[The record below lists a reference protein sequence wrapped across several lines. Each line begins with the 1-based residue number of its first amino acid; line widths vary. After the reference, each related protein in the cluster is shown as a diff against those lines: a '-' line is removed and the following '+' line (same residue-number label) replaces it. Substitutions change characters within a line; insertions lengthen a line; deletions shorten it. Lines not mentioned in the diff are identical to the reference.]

1 MRPQTDEIRSRICE
15 AEPDLELLSVEEAG
29 RGSLRI
35 LIDRPEGVDLET
47 CQRVTD
53 LLGDLR
59 ETYSLEVSSPGPER
73 PLTQPEHFAR
83 FEGRRAK
90 VTAVEKIDGRRN
102 FVGTIIGSDG
112 TKVTLGVDGTVI
124 SIPLEEIE
132 KARLAPEVENA
143 RRSD

>member
-1 MRPQTDEIRSRICE
+1 MRPQTDEIRSRLQQE
-15 AEPDLELLSVEEAG
+15 EPDLELLSVEEAG

-59 ETYSLEVSSPGPER
+59 ESYSLEVSSPGPER

-90 VTAVEKIDGRRN
+90 LTTREKIDGRRN
-102 FVGTIIGSDG
+102 FIGTIIGSDE
-112 TKVTLGVDGTVI
+112 TTVTLGFDETVI
-124 SIPLEEIE
+124 AIPLGEIE
-132 KARLAPEVENA
+132 KARLAPEVKNA
-143 RRSD
+143 KRSG

>member
-1 MRPQTDEIRSRICE
+1 MRPQPDEIRSRLHQ

-59 ETYSLEVSSPGPER
+59 ESYSLEVSSPGPER
-73 PLTQPEHFAR
+73 PLTRPEHYAR

-90 VTAVEKIDGRRN
+90 VTTRAKIDGRRN
-102 FVGTIIGSDG
+102 FIGMIIGSDEEA
-112 TKVTLGVDGTVI
+112 VTLGFDETVI

-132 KARLAPEVENA
+132 KARLAPEVKNA
-143 RRSD
+143 KGSE

>member
-1 MRPQTDEIRSRICE
+1 MRPQTDEIRFRLQQE
-15 AEPDLELLSVEEAG
+15 EPDLELLSVEEAG

-59 ETYSLEVSSPGPER
+59 ESYSLEVSSPGPER

-90 VTAVEKIDGRRN
+90 LTTREKIDGRRN
-102 FVGTIIGSDG
+102 FIGTIIGSDE
-112 TKVTLGVDGTVI
+112 TTVTLGFDETVI
-124 SIPLEEIE
+124 AIPLGEIE

-143 RRSD
+143 KRSG

>member
-1 MRPQTDEIRSRICE
+1 MRPQTDEIRSRLQQE
-15 AEPDLELLSVEEAG
+15 EPDLELLSVEEAG

-59 ETYSLEVSSPGPER
+59 ESYSLEVSSPGPER

-90 VTAVEKIDGRRN
+90 LTTREKIDGRRN
-102 FVGTIIGSDG
+102 FIGTIIGSDE
-112 TKVTLGVDGTVI
+112 TTVTLGFDETVI
-124 SIPLEEIE
+124 AIPLGEIE

-143 RRSD
+143 KRSG